1 MKEIFGDLKKMGFDD
16 LEDVTLFEKE
26 SQDTKD
32 TTEKEEAKLEEV
44 LYDKTYVCPVCNY
57 TFKSKAVRS
66 GKNKL
71 TTTDTDLY
79 SHYDKVNPIIYDC
92 IMCQRCGYSAI
103 SKSFSTLT
111 NKQIEWIKQEISSKY
126 HRQLD
131 IKETLTEQ
139 DAIERYKLAL
149 LALIVKKAKPGEKAY
164 VCLRIAWL
172 YRDLK
177 DEVNEKTFLQHALQ
191 GFEEAYT
198 KGNFPL
204 YELSEETVAYL
215 IAEIN
220 RRLGKY
226 DEAAKW
232 TSHLIVN
239 PRLSPRLKNRVQD
252 LKEMISE
259 EKNNSK

>member
-1 MKEIFGDLKKMGFDD
+1 MKEIFGDLKKMGFSDLDD
-16 LEDVTLFEKE
+16 VALFDEE

-32 TTEKEEAKLEEV
+32 MGEKEEAKLDEV
-44 LYDKTYVCPVCNY
+44 LYDKTHVCPVCNY
-57 TFKSKAVRS
+57 TFKHKAIRS
-66 GKNKL
+66 GRNKL
-71 TTTDTDLY
+71 VDTETDLY

-92 IMCQRCGYSAI
+92 IMCYRCGYSAI

-111 NKQIEWIKQEISSKY
+111 SKQIEWIKHEISSKY
-126 HRQLD
+126 NRQFD
-131 IKETLTEQ
+131 IKEILTEQ

-172 YRDLK
+172 YRDIDDK
-177 DEVNEKTFLQHALQ
+177 ENEKVFLTHALQ

-215 IAEIN
+215 IAELN
-220 RRLGKY
+220 RRLGRFE
-226 DEAAKW
+226 DAAKW
-232 TSHLIVN
+232 ASHLILN
-239 PRLSPRLKNRVQD
+239 PRISQRLKARVQD
-252 LKEMISE
+252 LKEMIAE
-259 EKNNSK
+259 EKKSNK